1 MLILVVGCLEDGKLR
16 ESEGNFGSWV
26 YAVEMERAVFV
37 TPWEC

>member
-1 MLILVVGCLEDGKLR
+1 MLILVVGCLADGKLR

-26 YAVEMERAVFV
+26 YDVAMERAVFV

>member
-16 ESEGNFGSWV
+16 KSEGNFGSWV
-26 YAVEMERAVFV
+26 YAVVMERAVFV